1 MHPRTWLMSVSHFE
15 TTCVMCAQKAHNK
28 KKLKF
33 SWKCFR
39 NFFQK
44 YFGNF
49 FENYVQSNRW
59 KYLPFIG
66 QWQKY
71 LILKKFTVSR
81 TTKCIKIIKGERCA
95 SLIHTVRTFCN
106 RKEHVKNS
114 NLWVTYSKSTKVF
127 KEKFT
132 INWSQEFINCDCLGF
147 IQKLR

>member
-1 MHPRTWLMSVSHFE
+1 MRQRVW
-15 TTCVMCAQKAHNK
+15 CVHKRHIT
-28 KKLKF
+28 KKLKI

-39 NFFQK
+39 NFFK
-44 YFGNF
+44 NILETF
-49 FENYVQSNRW
+49 FENYVHSNRW

-71 LILKKFTVSR
+71 LILKEFTVSR
-81 TTKCIKIIKGERCA
+81 TTRCIKIIKGERCA

-106 RKEHVKNS
+106 PKKHVKNS
-114 NLWVTYSKSTKVF
+114 NLWATYSKSTKVF

-132 INWSQEFINCDCLGF
+132 INWSQEFINCDCLGV